1 MGSAPPTGMEKSTTH
16 KLRPYLG
23 AILAT
28 AIAAVVGGLVLSL
41 VYGIVHFGER
51 VTSYYAPTILA
62 YDNLL
67 EAASHLRHEA
77 EAGPV
82 LPSSSA
88 LMHFNSALAG
98 LDWVLGKEEHGHVE
112 IEHQTIMTSG
122 RAIAAA
128 IPAGKTPDMAVLD
141 SYIRTAET
149 HVAFHRKELDDA
161 KAAIRSFSLAT
172 AGLCLLILAMGVVVG
187 LRETRL
193 AEVRRREGEMVSALL
208 ALVNALDARD
218 PYTRGHSERV
228 ARYAVGLG
236 RRLGLGRR
244 ELERLHLAA
253 TLHDIGK
260 IGVRDAILLKE
271 GRLDEEEFAAMRQH
285 PAIAARM
292 LGSFPNLAD
301 IVPGILH
308 HHERWDGKGYPEGR
322 AGEDIP
328 MQSRIIALADAY
340 DAMTSSRPYR
350 RALAPDAA
358 VVEMRRC
365 AGAQWPHDLTE
376 AYLAI
381 LGSERSSPDER
392 HATLQT
398 GHGDIR

>member
-1 MGSAPPTGMEKSTTH
+1 MGKPKAAPT
-16 KLRPYLG
+16 LRPYLG

-51 VTSYYAPTILA
+51 VTSYYTPTILA
-62 YDNLL
+62 YENLL
-67 EAASHLRHEA
+67 ESAGHLRHEA
-77 EAGPV
+77 ENGPV

-88 LMHFNSALAG
+88 LMHFNLALAG
-98 LDWVLGKEEHGHVE
+98 LDRVLGREGHGHAE
-112 IEHQTIMTSG
+112 IEHQTIMTNG

-128 IPAGKTPDMAVLD
+128 IPAGMTPEVSVLD
-141 SYIRTAET
+141 SYIRTAEA
-149 HVAFHRKELDDA
+149 HVAFHRKELEDA
-161 KAAIRSFSLAT
+161 RKAINGFSLAT
-172 AGLCLLILAMGVVVG
+172 AGLCLLILGMGVVAG

-193 AEVRRREGEMVSALL
+193 AEARRREGEMVSALL

-236 RRLGLGRR
+236 QRLGQGRR
-244 ELERLHLAA
+244 ELERLRLAGM
-253 TLHDIGK
+253 LHDIGK

-301 IVPGILH
+301 IVPDILH

-322 AGEDIP
+322 SGEDIP
-328 MQSRIIALADAY
+328 MQSRLIALADAY

-358 VVEMRRC
+358 AAEMRRC
-365 AGAQWPHDLTE
+365 AGAQWPRDLTK
-376 AYLAI
+376 AFLAF
-381 LGSERSSPDER
+381 LESERSRRDGK
-392 HATLQT
+392 HATFQT
-398 GHGDIR
+398 GPGDIR

>member
-1 MGSAPPTGMEKSTTH
+1 MGKHTTH

-28 AIAAVVGGLVLSL
+28 AIATVVGGLVLSL

-62 YDNLL
+62 YENLL
-67 EAASHLRHEA
+67 ESAGHLRHEA
-77 EAGPV
+77 ESGPV

-88 LMHFNSALAG
+88 LMHFDSALSS
-98 LDWVLGKEEHGHVE
+98 LDRVLGKEGHGHAV
-112 IEHQTIMTSG
+112 IEHQTITTSG
-122 RAIAAA
+122 REIAADITA
-128 IPAGKTPDMAVLD
+128 EKTPDMADLD
-141 SYIRTAET
+141 SFIRTAET

-172 AGLCLLILAMGVVVG
+172 AGLCLLILGMGVVAG

-228 ARYAVGLG
+228 AHYAVGLG
-236 RRLGLGRR
+236 QRLGLGRR
-244 ELERLHLAA
+244 ELERLRLAA
-253 TLHDIGK
+253 MLHDIGK

-271 GRLDEEEFAAMRQH
+271 GRLNEEEFAAMSRH

-308 HHERWDGKGYPEGR
+308 HHERWDGTGYPEGR
-322 AGEDIP
+322 AGKDIP

-350 RALAPDAA
+350 RALSRDAA
-358 VVEMRRC
+358 VAEMRRC

-376 AYLAI
+376 AFLAF
-381 LGSERSSPDER
+381 LESAAQEFWEDHE
-392 HATLQT
+392 LQKALHST
-398 GHGDIR
+398 GTKS

>member
-1 MGSAPPTGMEKSTTH
+1 MEKPNAAPA
-16 KLRPYLG
+16 LRPHLG

-41 VYGIVHFGER
+41 VFGIVHFGER

-67 EAASHLRHEA
+67 EAANHLRHEA
-77 EAGPV
+77 ETGPV

-88 LMHFNSALAG
+88 LMHFNSALAS
-98 LDWVLGKEEHGHVE
+98 LDLVLGREDHGHTE
-112 IEHQTIMTSG
+112 IEHQTIMNSG
-122 RAIAAA
+122 RAIATSTL
-128 IPAGKTPDMAVLD
+128 AGKTPDVAALD
-141 SYIRTAET
+141 SYIRAAEA
-149 HVAFHRKELDDA
+149 HVVFHRQELDDA

-172 AGLCLLILAMGVVVG
+172 AGLCLLILGMGVVVG

-193 AEVRRREGEMVSALL
+193 AEARRREGEMVSALL

-236 RRLGLGRR
+236 QRLGLGRR

-253 TLHDIGK
+253 MLHDIGK

-308 HHERWDGKGYPEGR
+308 HHERWDGTGYPGAL

-328 MQSRIIALADAY
+328 MHSRLIALADAY

-358 VVEMRRC
+358 AAELRRC
-365 AGAQWPHDLTE
+365 AGAQWPLDMTE
-376 AYLAI
+376 AFLAF
-381 LGSERSSPDER
+381 LDSARGVQDEKLSS
-392 HATLQT
+392 LQT
-398 GHGDIR
+398 RQGDTR